1 MLSLKT
7 HPGAD
12 SRESALQ
19 QCDELFK
26 HFDEHARRY
35 KRSFFRYKYSSV
47 ALTVGVT
54 VISALQAI
62 YTPSL
67 SWQWILPVASGLAA
81 FCTTMV
87 HATNAQELWLR
98 ARSMTHKLAK
108 ERFLFLQSGGP
119 YTGEET
125 SNARLFSERLMDVWE
140 GGQAEWEQ
148 AVQREK
154 GA

>member
-1 MLSLKT
+1 MDT
-7 HPGAD
+7 HPVAG

-19 QCDELFK
+19 ECDRLLT
-26 HFDEHARRY
+26 HFDERAISY
-35 KRSFFRYKYSSV
+35 KRSFTRYSYSSV

-81 FCTTMV
+81 FSTTMV

-98 ARSMTHKLAK
+98 ARSMTQKLAT
-108 ERFLFLQSGGP
+108 ERFLFVQGAGS
-119 YTGEET
+119 YTGDDT
-125 SNARLFSERLMDVWE
+125 SDLRLFAKRLMEVWA
-140 GGQAEWEQ
+140 GGHAEWEQ
-148 AVQREK
+148 AIESQK